1 MTEQTVESSDES
13 GKASS
18 ESLGNELQDMQEK
31 ALEKSEKLQKV
42 LAESGLGSRRAM
54 EGLIDEGRVTV
65 NGEPAYV
72 GIRVL
77 PDDRIEV
84 DGKPI
89 RREAAIDR
97 VPRVLLY
104 NKPEG
109 EIVSRKDPEGRPSV
123 FDRLP
128 PVESGRWIAVGRL
141 DFNTSGLL
149 IFTTSGKLANLLMH
163 PRYSIEREYLARVSG
178 ELSDEQGN
186 RLVQGVRLE
195 DGPARFSRIVDEGGT
210 KVNHWYRVEL
220 SEGRN
225 REVRRMFEAVGLTV
239 GRLMRVR
246 FGDIELPRGMRKGEK
261 SEMSR
266 EHVRDWLLKLGKD
279 QSAEL
284 QDSPARVSRR
294 PRKESSGNRH
304 PAPKRE
310 GQEARRRESGAVRRH
325 GGRQG
330 SGTRL

>member
-54 EGLIDEGRVTV
+54 EGLIEEGRVTV

-84 DGKPI
+84 DGKAI

-163 PRYSIEREYLARVSG
+163 PRYSIERE
-178 ELSDEQGN
+178 
-186 RLVQGVRLE
+186 
-195 DGPARFSRIVDEGGT
+195 
-210 KVNHWYRVEL
+210 
-220 SEGRN
+220 
-225 REVRRMFEAVGLTV
+225 
-239 GRLMRVR
+239 
-246 FGDIELPRGMRKGEK
+246 
-261 SEMSR
+261 
-266 EHVRDWLLKLGKD
+266 
-279 QSAEL
+279 
-284 QDSPARVSRR
+284 
-294 PRKESSGNRH
+294 
-304 PAPKRE
+304 
-310 GQEARRRESGAVRRH
+310 
-325 GGRQG
+325 
-330 SGTRL
+330 